1 MKYSYLAICLLITF
15 FVESHADKEF
25 ENEVYENLS
34 KFVQDYRSLRTV
46 PDVKEYI
53 PERASLLIDYAKR
66 YFNGKTLMTNEAP
79 KVNMIVFLSIKNIV
93 LRHAGISFKIQF
105 VSLFQMK
112 TGQYK
117 IYSTNPVKILC
128 TNP

>member
-1 MKYSYLAICLLITF
+1 MKYSYLAICLLLLAFI
-15 FVESHADKEF
+15 VESHADKEF

-79 KVNMIVFLSIKNIV
+79 KVYHTGFFTIININK
-93 LRHAGISFKIQF
+93 GTF
-105 VSLFQMK
+105 
-112 TGQYK
+112 
-117 IYSTNPVKILC
+117 
-128 TNP
+128 

>member
-1 MKYSYLAICLLITF
+1 MKYSYLAICLLLLAFI
-15 FVESHADKEF
+15 VESQADKEF

-79 KVNMIVFLSIKNIV
+79 KVNLILFV
-93 LRHAGISFKIQF
+93 LWHAGIYFKIQF
-105 VSLFQMK
+105 VSKLYENKVIMSEITFFMH
-112 TGQYK
+112 
-117 IYSTNPVKILC
+117 LC
-128 TNP
+128 FP